1 MVNAMLPEPALM
13 SCCDNNSGPGLPD
26 DATAP
31 RVQVMLSVYNG
42 AAFLAEQLDSLA
54 GQSLA
59 QWTLSWRD
67 DGSSDDSPAIMQ
79 RFAESRLPGQ
89 VRRVPERLHHLGTG
103 KSFFTLLAE
112 PSDAEL
118 FAFCDQDDIWM
129 PDKLERAANALSS
142 VPADQPTLYCSRQIL
157 VDVGL
162 KRLGLSPRLRQ
173 EPNFRNA
180 LAQNIASGCTLV
192 MNKAARAA
200 VLAAPLP
207 QGVLHDWWSYLIVT
221 GVGGAVLFDPHPS
234 ILYRQHPNNVIGAP
248 RSSML
253 RARAALRRGPSP
265 FMTLLSRHLN
275 GLACCAGQ
283 LTPDARN
290 VLAKC
295 QTLYAHG
302 FFQRLRALV
311 RAGLH
316 RQSLLENLI
325 LLAWVSAAP
334 LPPAGEAGLTPS
346 S

>member
-1 MVNAMLPEPALM
+1 MAIAMPSKQTTM
-13 SCCDNNSGPGLPD
+13 SRRADKSGPGMSD

-59 QWTLSWRD
+59 QWTLNWRD

-89 VRRVPERLHHLGTG
+89 VRRVPEHLYHLGTG
-103 KSFFTLLAE
+103 KSFFTLLAAA
-112 PSDAEL
+112 SDAEL

-129 PDKLERAANALSS
+129 PDKLERAAHALSS
-142 VPADQPTLYCSRQIL
+142 VPADQPALYCSRQIL

-162 KRLGLSPRLRQ
+162 NRLGLSPRLRQ
-173 EPNFRNA
+173 VPNFRNA

-192 MNKAARAA
+192 MNRAARAA

-221 GVGGAVLFDPHPS
+221 GVGGTVLFDPHPS
-234 ILYRQHPNNVIGAP
+234 ILYRQHHNNVVGAP
-248 RSSML
+248 KSSML
-253 RARAALRRGPSP
+253 RVRAALRRGPSP

-290 VLAKC
+290 VLVKC

-302 FFQRLRALV
+302 LFQRLRALV

-316 RQSLLENLI
+316 RQSPLENLM

-334 LPPAGEAGLTPS
+334 LPPAR
-346 S
+346 

>member
-1 MVNAMLPEPALM
+1 MSDNAI
-13 SCCDNNSGPGLPD
+13 
-26 DATAP
+26 AP
-31 RVQVMLSVYNG
+31 QVQVMLSVYNG
-42 AAFLAEQLDSLA
+42 AAFLAEQLESLA

-59 QWTLSWRD
+59 RWALSWRD
-67 DGSSDDSPAIMQ
+67 DGSSDDSLEIMR
-79 RFAESRLPGQ
+79 RFTESRPTSQ
-89 VRRVPERLHHLGTG
+89 VLRVPERSRHLGTG
-103 KSFFTLLAE
+103 QSFFTLLATASE
-112 PSDAEL
+112 AEL

-129 PDKLERAANALSS
+129 PDKLQRAAQALSA
-142 VPADQPTLYCSRQIL
+142 VPADQPALYCSRQIL

-162 KRLGLSPRLRQ
+162 NRLGLSPRLRHV
-173 EPNFRNA
+173 PNFRNA

-221 GVGGAVLFDPHPS
+221 GVGGTVLFDPHPS

-253 RARAALRRGPSP
+253 RARAAFMRGPSP
-265 FMTLLSRHLN
+265 FMTLLSRHLS
-275 GLACCAGQ
+275 GLACYAGQ

-295 QTLYAHG
+295 QTLYARG

-311 RAGLH
+311 RSGLH

-325 LLAWVSAAP
+325 LLAWISAAR
-334 LPPAGEAGLTPS
+334 LPPAR
-346 S
+346 